1 MYNSSS
7 LISRWIVI
15 TQEPPLPSIE
25 LLAKPEEKLAG
36 IRFDPALLAPSRLD
50 YATSIVLQHVTTG
63 TKQVVE
69 LPNNSEGIRYIRF
82 HPTKSYFVF
91 VSKVRNESVL
101 ELYKCAL
108 DSGEE
113 TDACGGSNDGGGGI
127 WTLQKLSLVLR
138 SDEENKANNDDDDH
152 HQHHHQQPRR
162 MNFVYGCAY
171 QFLGD
176 GSDRLLV
183 KVVPQNWPIVPPEE
197 PVSTG
202 PAIQVVNKDAR
213 KAPGRT
219 YQGE

>member
-1 MYNSSS
+1 MHNSYSS

-63 TKQVVE
+63 TKQTVE

-108 DSGEE
+108 DYGEE
-113 TDACGGSNDGGGGI
+113 TDACGGSIGGGGGGGGI
-127 WTLQKLSLVLR
+127 WTLQKLSLVLK
-138 SDEENKANNDDDDH
+138 SDEENKANE
-152 HQHHHQQPRR
+152 QPRR

>member
-1 MYNSSS
+1 M
-7 LISRWIVI
+7 
-15 TQEPPLPSIE
+15 PSIE

-36 IRFDPALLAPSRLD
+36 IRFDPALFTPSRLD
-50 YATSIVLQHVTTG
+50 YATSLVLQHLTSG
-63 TKQVVE
+63 TKQIVE

-101 ELYKCAL
+101 ELYKCGL
-108 DSGEE
+108 GPGEE
-113 TDACGGSNDGGGGI
+113 TDAGGGSAGGGGI
-127 WTLQKLSLVLR
+127 WTLKKVSLLVLKP
-138 SDEENKANNDDDDH
+138 DEENKAKE
-152 HQHHHQQPRR
+152 PRR
-162 MNFVYGCAY
+162 MNFVNGCAY

-183 KVVPQNWPIVPPEE
+183 KVIPLNWPKVPPEE